1 MPNEC
6 TNFITITCKDE
17 EVLNKLVR
25 EELQIFDGNNYVYK
39 EYVKMKKR
47 GYRGIYFIMY
57 SAWTPDYKWLERLLE
72 KYPDCWVKNEWQ
84 EEGGLAGYWIGY
96 FDENEQVIQDSCWRD
111 LSIEERHYLFLEK
124 NEEKETQ
131 KSDSN
136 LQIK

>member
-17 EVLNKLVR
+17 EVLNKLVC

-47 GYRGIYFIMY
+47 GYLGIYFIMY
-57 SAWTPDYKWLERLLE
+57 SAWVPDYKWLESLLE

-96 FDENEQVIQDSCWRD
+96 FDENEQVIQYNCWRD

-124 NEEKETQ
+124 NGNSQ
-131 KSDSN
+131 KSDSD
-136 LQIK
+136 LQTT